1 MTVYIR
7 DIEIQGMRGVLK
19 PLKLTLHSKGKR
31 RSLAIFAPN
40 ATGKSAFAD
49 AVEYFFSED
58 GEIKRLGKSKEATG
72 GKKSYPHIRADSEQV
87 AQDITVS
94 FSDSDLGP
102 VVREVATGHK
112 DPAPEGVSELIERAP
127 AYRVLRQH
135 ELAEF
140 VLDQPRERYKS
151 IAKWLGLE
159 AIEQVQSHLTTAAHE
174 LAEYSLDPQVGVHE
188 RSIREAT
195 EGAVTEADGHKLA
208 EWVNETVLKEVGI
221 EEKLAGPEE
230 WRTIHTLLRDK
241 QAELD
246 KILELDK
253 LTKTVDEIKQAIAED
268 EPLMQLAPE
277 VRALAKAI
285 RTYSLVKRQAQLAPF
300 RDVWEAAKQVLEEEE
315 PEACPVCKTKIT
327 ETTAGSLEQLVADLE
342 RNIASLSAVTDAQS
356 TMNEANRRLSS
367 TVVTVRRNIEALI
380 AKAET
385 MVPQLDRTAWDS
397 LCLDL
402 EVCREGVAK
411 AEPSLSDLPKA
422 EQVKGKGARVK
433 ALLGRVEAKINKDIE
448 QKRAA
453 GGGPK
458 CGEAAEKVKEAFEA
472 WEDVGKLRRR
482 EEEVI
487 AVAGELKRV
496 RDEFNEKAQ
505 DFLNKVLADMQDDIG
520 EIFRA
525 VAGDEEPADLDLHL
539 SGDKQIE
546 LLINFYEATDV
557 PPGGYLSESR
567 LNLLGIA
574 IFLASVRLLN
584 DEFPFVVL
592 DDIVSSF
599 DAENRLRIA
608 SMIAEKLEGFQV
620 LLLTHDKMFFEEL
633 RELLEGRGWLFQKI
647 ERWEINSGPVM
658 SPQATNQQEVA
669 NALRNKANA
678 EGAAMVMRQ
687 YMEDWFGRGCEG
699 FQARTVH
706 KRGETA
712 TRYELGELWPAFCQ
726 RIKDIAQDGEAWLE
740 ACPGYEYLQI
750 QNHLVTFGSHAQSD
764 AHKSISSGDLKTL
777 WEHFCDFKGQFECP
791 ECGMRLVYSS
801 ESKAVMCRKCKKEIA
816 LCDHVRQPNVE

>member
-1 MTVYIR
+1 MSVHIR
-7 DIEIQGMRGVLK
+7 DIEIQGIRGVLE
-19 PLKLTLHSKGKR
+19 PIKLTMYLKR
-31 RSLAIFAPN
+31 ERMSLAIFAPN
-40 ATGKSAFAD
+40 ATGKSALAD

-58 GEIKRLGKSKEATG
+58 GEIRRLGKSKGATG
-72 GKKSYPHIRADSEQV
+72 GKKSYPHIRADRQRI
-87 AQDITVS
+87 AQEITVS
-94 FSDSDLGP
+94 FSDSDLGA
-102 VVREVATGHK
+102 VVRQVATGHK
-112 DPAPEGVSELIERAP
+112 DPAPEGVCEVIKRAP

-221 EEKLAGPEE
+221 EDKLARPGQ

-241 QAELD
+241 QAKLD
-246 KILELDK
+246 KMLGVDK
-253 LTKTVDEIKQAIAED
+253 LTKTVDEIKQEIAED
-268 EPLMQLAPE
+268 APLMQLPQQ
-277 VRALAKAI
+277 VRTLAKAI
-285 RTYSLVKRQAQLAPF
+285 KKHSLVKRRAEASPF
-300 RDVWEAAKQVLEEEE
+300 QEVWQAAKEVLEEEK
-315 PEACPVCKTKIT
+315 PDACPVC
-327 ETTAGSLEQLVADLE
+327 ETNIADTNAGSLRQLVSDLE
-342 RNIASLSAVTDAQS
+342 TKIASLSALTNAQS
-356 TMNEANRRLSS
+356 SRNEAKRRLGS
-367 TVVTVRRNIEALI
+367 TVETVRKNAEALL
-380 AKAET
+380 ARAET
-385 MVPQLDRTAWDS
+385 MVPELDRTAWES
-397 LCLDL
+397 LRLDL
-402 EVCREGVAK
+402 ETCRKGVAK
-411 AEPSLSDLPKA
+411 TEPSLSDVPKA
-422 EQVKGKGARVK
+422 QHVERKVAGVK
-433 ALLGRVEAKINKDIE
+433 AFLGRVQAKIMKDITG
-448 QKRAA
+448 QRAA
-453 GGGPK
+453 GRGRK
-458 CGEAAEKVKEAFEA
+458 YGEAAEKVKQAFEA
-472 WEDVGKLRRR
+472 WEHVGELRRR

-487 AVAGELKRV
+487 AVAGEVNHV
-496 RDEFNEKAQ
+496 RDEFNEKAR
-505 DFLNKVLADMQDDIG
+505 DFLNKVLADMQEDIG

-539 SGDKQIE
+539 SGAKQIE
-546 LLINFYEATDV
+546 LLIDFYDATDV

-567 LNLLGIA
+567 VNLLGIA

-584 DEFPFVVL
+584 TEFPFVVL

-706 KRGETA
+706 MRGEAA
-712 TRYELGELWPAFCQ
+712 TRYHLGDLWPPFCQ
-726 RIKDIAQDGEAWLE
+726 RIKDIVQDGEAWLE
-740 ACPGYEYLQI
+740 ACPGYKYLQM
-750 QNHLVTFGSHAQSD
+750 QNRLVTFGSHAQTD
-764 AHKSISSGDLKTL
+764 LYKSISSGDLERL
-777 WEHFCDFKGQFECP
+777 WEHFCEFKRQFKCR
-791 ECGMRLVYSS
+791 ECGRRLIYSS
-801 ESKAVMCRKCKKEIA
+801 ELGAVMCPKCRKEVA
-816 LCDHVRQPNVE
+816 LSDHVRQPNVE